1 MTDKNK
7 RTRKPLT
14 KLQKRLTVIG
24 VIAFVLIS
32 LGLYY
37 VFKPDSPPE
46 VVTAAIENGSIRST
60 IETTGTVS
68 SGSTSS
74 YPIADGVYVKE
85 VFVSVGSLVNPGD
98 PLATFDVSGLY
109 SELAK
114 KRNDYNNTVNSYNSY
129 LKSVADAKVNLP
141 AVEAQI
147 AELEPKIEKL
157 KAEVAASEAEQATA
171 TTAPASTQ
179 ATTAAPSGSGSF
191 LDELGEMI
199 SNIADIKGTISD
211 LNNMMETMRNMGN
224 MGNIDISSIMAMSS
238 DTPETKLMQYQLQLI
253 QLNSQK
259 LEMQTLI
266 SGQLDGIYESLMQT
280 ALAEKN
286 SLESTINSLSNG
298 WVADGRGVVTEVSV
312 TAGTT
317 YSSASSGDT
326 KSSVDVSAV
335 LSALTSGG
343 DAASLLSSLLG
354 NSSTQKAGMV
364 IENYDGFYASFTLD
378 KYNLQEVHVGQSVL
392 VTSVNDKV
400 FDGQVSYVAAT
411 ATESS
416 SLDIASIA
424 SSLTGSSGNSS
435 SALAKVSILNP
446 DSTVVVGFDVDL
458 AIITNVVD
466 DVPVVPVEAVRYD
479 DSGMYV
485 WILDAQKKRVT
496 KSYVTFGAS
505 EDTKYELVSGAAMGD
520 TIIVNPPSSLEDG
533 QKVTV
538 KKS

>member
-24 VIAFVLIS
+24 VIAVVLIS

-114 KRNDYNNTVNSYNSY
+114 KRNDYNNAVNSYNNY
-129 LKSVADAKVNLP
+129 LKSVSDAKVNLP
-141 AVEAQI
+141 SVEAQI
-147 AELEPKIEKL
+147 AELQPKIEKL
-157 KAEVAASEAEQATA
+157 KAEAAAKEAEQATA
-171 TTAPASTQ
+171 TTAPSTTVS
-179 ATTAAPSGSGSF
+179 TTAAQSGGSL

-199 SNIADIKGTISD
+199 NNIANIKGTITD
-211 LNNMMETMRNMGN
+211 LNNLMERMGSLGN
-224 MGNIDISSIMAMSS
+224 MSMDIGSIMAMSS
-238 DTPETKLMQYQLQLI
+238 DIPETKLMQYQLQLI

-259 LEMQTLI
+259 LEMETLI
-266 SGQLDGIYESLMQT
+266 SGQLDGIYQSLMQS
-280 ALAEKN
+280 ALAEKTA
-286 SLESTINSLSNG
+286 LENTINSLSQG
-298 WVADGRGVVTEVSV
+298 WFAQGRGVVTEVNV

-317 YSSASSGDT
+317 YSSANSSDA

-343 DAASLLSSLLG
+343 DAATLLNSLLG
-354 NSSTQKAGMV
+354 NSTDQKAGMV
-364 IENYDGFYASFTLD
+364 VENYDGFYATFTLD

-392 VTSVNDKV
+392 ITSVNDKI